1 MIQIRYTS
9 ILLWSVHDKAARA
22 AHLPVRRPSSLLPRV
37 LAGRGNLL
45 ASLLP
50 PVLEDLAPCGRPL
63 TNPEARRSLPVPV
76 GPPGGA
82 PQATLRVG
90 LHDKSATPAL
100 GLSAND
106 APRARETGTC
116 ARREVGVSQQKGKC
130 DRTSRGH
137 RGLSLS
143 LFRTTRAT
151 REGGVASGN
160 KARRQHSGLLT
171 ASEGSVRG
179 AADGRSLSSPLF
191 RPTSS
196 ALRCRSRSIDRER
209 ESARFETVELTRSE
223 CGSSGPAVS
232 PHGVR
237 PRARATRNS
246 SGHEPGLRVGRRRS
260 HHHALHDGSAPSKVA
275 LHHLRSA
282 PLFRSCPFRL
292 TCGEPTVWI
301 RRHP

>member
-179 AADGRSLSSPLF
+179 AAKWEVFPRLSSVPPPSHFAAVLDRSIERERALVSRLLNSPEVNAEAVAPQFLLMAFVLALAQPATLPVTSLVCVLAAAALITTPFMMAMLPPRSLC
-191 RPTSS
+191 T
-196 ALRCRSRSIDRER
+196 
-209 ESARFETVELTRSE
+209 TV
-223 CGSSGPAVS
+223 
-232 PHGVR
+232 
-237 PRARATRNS
+237 
-246 SGHEPGLRVGRRRS
+246 
-260 HHHALHDGSAPSKVA
+260 
-275 LHHLRSA
+275 RSA
-282 PLFRSCPFRL
+282 PLFRSCPFL
-292 TCGEPTVWI
+292 VVLW
-301 RRHP
+301 

>member
-130 DRTSRGH
+130 DRTSRGR

-143 LFRTTRAT
+143 RLVKAEWRAGT
-151 REGGVASGN
+151 
-160 KARRQHSGLLT
+160 KP
-171 ASEGSVRG
+171 EGSTRVFSRRAKEASVARQMG
-179 AADGRSLSSPLF
+179 GLFPRLSSVPPPPHFAAVLDRSIERERALVSRLLNSPEVNTEAVAPQFLLMAFVLALAQPATLPVTSLVCVLAAAALITTPFMMVLLPPRSLCTTFVP
-191 RPTSS
+191 
-196 ALRCRSRSIDRER
+196 
-209 ESARFETVELTRSE
+209 
-223 CGSSGPAVS
+223 
-232 PHGVR
+232 
-237 PRARATRNS
+237 
-246 SGHEPGLRVGRRRS
+246 RRS
-260 HHHALHDGSAPSKVA
+260 FAAALFD
-275 LHHLRSA
+275 
-282 PLFRSCPFRL
+282 
-292 TCGEPTVWI
+292 
-301 RRHP
+301 

>member
-1 MIQIRYTS
+1 MREVAVNSSFWRCCCGMIQIRYTS

-22 AHLPVRRPSSLLPRV
+22 AHLPVRRLSSLLPRV

-116 ARREVGVSQQKGKC
+116 ARREVGVSQQKGKYEQ
-130 DRTSRGH
+130 RSSWP
-137 RGLSLS
+137 LSLS
-143 LFRTTRAT
+143 L
-151 REGGVASGN
+151 
-160 KARRQHSGLLT
+160 
-171 ASEGSVRG
+171 
-179 AADGRSLSSPLF
+179 
-191 RPTSS
+191 
-196 ALRCRSRSIDRER
+196 
-209 ESARFETVELTRSE
+209 
-223 CGSSGPAVS
+223 
-232 PHGVR
+232 
-237 PRARATRNS
+237 
-246 SGHEPGLRVGRRRS
+246 
-260 HHHALHDGSAPSKVA
+260 LHDARDS
-275 LHHLRSA
+275 
-282 PLFRSCPFRL
+282 
-292 TCGEPTVWI
+292 
-301 RRHP
+301 

>member
-22 AHLPVRRPSSLLPRV
+22 AHLPARRLSSLLPRV

-130 DRTSRGH
+130 DRTSRGR

-143 LFRTTRAT
+143 RAT

-209 ESARFETVELTRSE
+209 ERALVSRLLNSPEVNTEAVAPQFLLMAFVLALAQPATLPVTSLVCVLAAAALITTPFIMALLPPRSL
-223 CGSSGPAVS
+223 CTTFVP
-232 PHGVR
+232 
-237 PRARATRNS
+237 
-246 SGHEPGLRVGRRRS
+246 RRS
-260 HHHALHDGSAPSKVA
+260 FAAALFD
-275 LHHLRSA
+275 
-282 PLFRSCPFRL
+282 
-292 TCGEPTVWI
+292 
-301 RRHP
+301 

>member
-1 MIQIRYTS
+1 M
-9 ILLWSVHDKAARA
+9 A
-22 AHLPVRRPSSLLPRV
+22 
-37 LAGRGNLL
+37 
-45 ASLLP
+45 
-50 PVLEDLAPCGRPL
+50 
-63 TNPEARRSLPVPV
+63 
-76 GPPGGA
+76 
-82 PQATLRVG
+82 
-90 LHDKSATPAL
+90 
-100 GLSAND
+100 
-106 APRARETGTC
+106 
-116 ARREVGVSQQKGKC
+116 
-130 DRTSRGH
+130 
-137 RGLSLS
+137 SLS
-143 LFRTTRAT
+143 LFCTTRAT

-179 AADGRSLSSPLF
+179 AAKWEVFPRLSSVPPPPHFAAVLD
-191 RPTSS
+191 
-196 ALRCRSRSIDRER
+196 RSIERERERER
-209 ESARFETVELTRSE
+209 ESARFETVELTRSKY
-223 CGSSGPAVS
+223 GSSGPAVS

-260 HHHALHDGSAPSKVA
+260 HHHALHHGSAPSKVA

>member
-22 AHLPVRRPSSLLPRV
+22 AHLPARRLS
-37 LAGRGNLL
+37 
-45 ASLLP
+45 SLLP

-106 APRARETGTC
+106 APRARETGT
-116 ARREVGVSQQKGKC
+116 
-130 DRTSRGH
+130 
-137 RGLSLS
+137 
-143 LFRTTRAT
+143 
-151 REGGVASGN
+151 
-160 KARRQHSGLLT
+160 
-171 ASEGSVRG
+171 
-179 AADGRSLSSPLF
+179 RSKY
-191 RPTSS
+191 
-196 ALRCRSRSIDRER
+196 
-209 ESARFETVELTRSE
+209 
-223 CGSSGPAVS
+223 GSSGPAVS

-282 PLFRSCPFRL
+282 AALITTPFIMALLPPRSLCTTFVPR
-292 TCGEPTVWI
+292 
-301 RRHP
+301 

>member
-130 DRTSRGH
+130 DRTSRGR

-143 LFRTTRAT
+143 RAT

-179 AADGRSLSSPLF
+179 AADGRSFLASLPSHLL
-191 RPTSS
+191 RTS
-196 ALRCRSRSIDRER
+196 LPFSIDR
-209 ESARFETVELTRSE
+209 
-223 CGSSGPAVS
+223 
-232 PHGVR
+232 
-237 PRARATRNS
+237 
-246 SGHEPGLRVGRRRS
+246 
-260 HHHALHDGSAPSKVA
+260 
-275 LHHLRSA
+275 
-282 PLFRSCPFRL
+282 
-292 TCGEPTVWI
+292 
-301 RRHP
+301 

>member
-63 TNPEARRSLPVPV
+63 TNPEARRSLPVPI

-143 LFRTTRAT
+143 LSF
-151 REGGVASGN
+151 
-160 KARRQHSGLLT
+160 ARRARLVKAEWRAGT
-171 ASEGSVRG
+171 KPEGSTRVFSRR
-179 AADGRSLSSPLF
+179 AKEASVARQNGRSFLASLPSHLL
-191 RPTSS
+191 RTS
-196 ALRCRSRSIDRER
+196 LPFSIDR
-209 ESARFETVELTRSE
+209 
-223 CGSSGPAVS
+223 
-232 PHGVR
+232 
-237 PRARATRNS
+237 
-246 SGHEPGLRVGRRRS
+246 
-260 HHHALHDGSAPSKVA
+260 
-275 LHHLRSA
+275 
-282 PLFRSCPFRL
+282 
-292 TCGEPTVWI
+292 
-301 RRHP
+301 

>member
-1 MIQIRYTS
+1 M
-9 ILLWSVHDKAARA
+9 A
-22 AHLPVRRPSSLLPRV
+22 
-37 LAGRGNLL
+37 
-45 ASLLP
+45 
-50 PVLEDLAPCGRPL
+50 
-63 TNPEARRSLPVPV
+63 
-76 GPPGGA
+76 
-82 PQATLRVG
+82 
-90 LHDKSATPAL
+90 
-100 GLSAND
+100 
-106 APRARETGTC
+106 
-116 ARREVGVSQQKGKC
+116 
-130 DRTSRGH
+130 
-137 RGLSLS
+137 SLS
-143 LFRTTRAT
+143 LAT

-196 ALRCRSRSIDRER
+196 AFRCRSRSIERERER

-223 CGSSGPAVS
+223 YGSSGPAVS

-260 HHHALHDGSAPSKVA
+260 HHHALHDGSAPSSKVA

-282 PLFRSCPFRL
+282 PLFRSCPFL
-292 TCGEPTVWI
+292 PTCGEPSEPSVWI
-301 RRHP
+301 RIP